1 MITLHDIKISI
12 FAASMNSNSLS
23 CLIVGGDLIAGM
35 GWCKLSKSF
44 KFGVVFLSLHS
55 YKVELNE
62 VTQVEKFF

>member
-1 MITLHDIKISI
+1 
-12 FAASMNSNSLS
+12 MNSNSLS